1 MARSAGISKIVDS
14 TAFFLVFRASGGP
27 PGAVLGALWCP
38 LELLGR
44 SWPLLG
50 RCWAPLGPLLALLG
64 PLWARLWA
72 PPGSFW
78 TALRASWASF
88 GGPWSA
94 LGGLFGALGRKPENR
109 RQYSVFLC
117 FSGLRGPSWGLL
129 GASGRLLERPS
140 GPESGP
146 VGPSGSESG
155 PWSRPKWPL
164 GGFCESKRPEKQHV
178 SEGPLGRRQGG
189 GARGRGFG
197 GVYLR

>member
-1 MARSAGISKIVDS
+1 MFPSGLVAPASKS
-14 TAFFLVFRASGGP
+14 L
-27 PGAVLGALWCP
+27 LGACLREPRKLHGFGAGEHRKLRESRGFVTFWAASVAP
-38 LELLGR
+38 
-44 SWPLLG
+44 WPLLG

-64 PLWARLWA
+64 PLWGRLWHPPA
-72 PPGSFW
+72 PFW
-78 TALRASWASF
+78 AALRASWASL

-109 RQYSVFLC
+109 RQYSVFLG

-155 PWSRPKWPL
+155 PWRGPVAPEVAPGL
-164 GGFCESKRPEKQHV
+164 APRVGPESPQPRVLRNP
-178 SEGPLGRRQGG
+178 RRD
-189 GARGRGFG
+189 FG
-197 GVYLR
+197 ID